1 LGLAGVVALYR
12 PRYVP
17 VGERAYLCVVA
28 GVAHLECPEDVE

>member
-1 LGLAGVVALYR
+1 MGLAGVVALDR

-17 VGERAYLCVVA
+17 VGESAYLCVVA

>member
-1 LGLAGVVALYR
+1 LGLAGVVALDC

-17 VGERAYLCVVA
+17 VGEGAYFGVVA

>member
-17 VGERAYLCVVA
+17 VGEGAYFRVVA

>member
-1 LGLAGVVALYR
+1 MGLVGVVALDC

-17 VGERAYLCVVA
+17 VGEGAYFRVVA

>member
-12 PRYVP
+12 PSYVP
-17 VGERAYLCVVA
+17 VGEGAYFGVVA